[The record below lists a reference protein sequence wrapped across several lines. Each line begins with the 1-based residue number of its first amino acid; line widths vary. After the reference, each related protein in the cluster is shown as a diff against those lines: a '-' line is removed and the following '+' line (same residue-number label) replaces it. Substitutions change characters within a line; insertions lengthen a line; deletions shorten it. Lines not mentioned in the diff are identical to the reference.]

1 MPLLA
6 DLLKC
11 NLDKSL
17 GENDN
22 FFTILKLQSNQ
33 LKFGRRWNQI
43 NLKGII
49 FISIMWLKC
58 PGWSSRQW
66 ELPFKLSFLII
77 SGLSVWYLTGSWN
90 NAKVTPGSSDLLDF
104 ELRGRGEMTV
114 AAPAAL
120 LSGGGLSWPS
130 HQCNASFTSRPG
142 PSAFLSTSPAAPQT
156 RGAHRKKKKNT
167 GLSFKTLRLVCSAS
181 FCFHFHPRASL
192 SELLQNSQQSGGKVI
207 PVERNTNK
215 IKWLKLKMPTP
226 RRTGGVW
233 VCMCV
238 SMAAIVDLADMCA
251 AAAHV
256 CVRVCAAG

>member
-1 MPLLA
+1 MQRSRPARLTFWILSWEAEVKWQLQPL
-6 DLLKC
+6 
-11 NLDKSL
+11 
-17 GENDN
+17 
-22 FFTILKLQSNQ
+22 Q
-33 LKFGRRWNQI
+33 LSWAGVAYPDRHISVTHPSPLVPDHLHSWAQAQQPLRR
-43 NLKGII
+43 
-49 FISIMWLKC
+49 
-58 PGWSSRQW
+58 
-66 ELPFKLSFLII
+66 EE
-77 SGLSVWYLTGSWN
+77 LTG
-90 NAKVTPGSSDLLDF
+90 
-104 ELRGRGEMTV
+104 
-114 AAPAAL
+114 
-120 LSGGGLSWPS
+120 
-130 HQCNASFTSRPG
+130 
-142 PSAFLSTSPAAPQT
+142 
-156 RGAHRKKKKNT
+156 KKKNT